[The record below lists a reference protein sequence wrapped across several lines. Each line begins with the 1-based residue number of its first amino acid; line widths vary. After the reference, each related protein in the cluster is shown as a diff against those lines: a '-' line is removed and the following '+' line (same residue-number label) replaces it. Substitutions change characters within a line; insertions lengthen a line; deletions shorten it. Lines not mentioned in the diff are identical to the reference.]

1 MRRGSIFGLLVGLAV
16 TIAHAATGEQWV
28 AVASYSSQS
37 RAERGMELLEQQVS
51 ERLSVVE
58 DTASVL
64 PRFRVLA
71 GPYAD
76 RELAVTARSALQA
89 AGITDAWILPADAAI
104 GASDFSSAADDPWAY
119 DYSAE
124 LDDDLELAP
133 RSELAPREKQTRTL
147 VDEAPEDYSLHRL
160 RRR

>member
-1 MRRGSIFGLLVGLAV
+1 MVQKSNSGSISLGEERVQRRADARRHEILR
-16 TIAHAATGEQWV
+16 AAG
-28 AVASYSSQS
+28 
-37 RAERGMELLEQQVS
+37 RA
-51 ERLSVVE
+51 
-58 DTASVL
+58 D

-104 GASDFSSAADDPWAY
+104 GASDFSSAAEDPWAY